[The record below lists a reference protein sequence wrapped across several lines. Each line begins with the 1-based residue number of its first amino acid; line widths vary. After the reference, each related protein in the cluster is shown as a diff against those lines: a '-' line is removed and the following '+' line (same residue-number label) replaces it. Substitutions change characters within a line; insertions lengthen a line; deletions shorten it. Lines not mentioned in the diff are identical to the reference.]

1 MSDRKPPKIEDAPGL
16 VWVPRQ
22 DGWAG
27 RWQCRTDKAQAGFLP
42 RTVPLFRGIEP
53 SAVDRAYIQA
63 ECQKLQADMLA
74 FGVEELVQEP
84 ITYDGTIKSLA
95 HCFKTDP
102 DSTFRKNRYAT
113 RQHYGRLISRIVTDH
128 GEKRLPDLKGR
139 DMMRWHEEWTKSGV
153 PMAHS
158 LIRMTRAL
166 FGFGMTLLED
176 PDCARLVAI
185 LSKQRYEMG
194 KTRGERLTA
203 DQVALIRA
211 EAHRQGFPS
220 IALAQAIQ
228 FECIFRQKDVIGEW
242 VPLAEPSLSEV
253 EHEGKKWLRGIRWS
267 EIDENL
273 VLRHVT
279 SKRQKMIEP
288 DLRLMPMVIEELQKI
303 YEFDGD
309 RSKLKA
315 SGPMIICDRTGRP
328 WTAHYFRQR
337 WRKIAKAAGVPDG
350 VWNMDSRSGGIS
362 EATDAGAQLEDVRH
376 AATHSNIATTQRY
389 SRGSA
394 DKAAKVQKLRVV
406 HRKGTP

>member
-16 VWVPRQ
+16 VWFERK
-22 DGWAG
+22 DGWAA
-27 RWQCRTDKAQAGFLP
+27 RWQCRTDKAKAGFKP
-42 RTVPLFRGIEP
+42 RTVPMFFGWEP
-53 SAVDRAYIQA
+53 SDFDRANIQT
-63 ECQKLQADMLA
+63 ECQNLQAQMLA
-74 FGVEELVQEP
+74 FGLVEAPPAEF
-84 ITYDGTIKSLA
+84 DGTMHSLA
-95 HCFKTDP
+95 HWFQIDP
-102 DSTFRKNRYAT
+102 DSTFKKNRYAT
-113 RQHYGRLISRIVTDH
+113 RQHYGRLIKRIVTDH
-128 GEKRLPDLKGR
+128 GAERLADLRGR
-139 DMMRWHEEWTKSGV
+139 DMIRWHEEWSKSGV

-176 PDCARLVAI
+176 LDCTRLVAI

-194 KTRGERLTA
+194 KTRAERLTA
-203 DQVALIRA
+203 DQVVLIRA
-211 EAHRQGFPS
+211 EAHRKKLPS

-228 FECIFRQKDVIGEW
+228 FECIFRQRDVIGEY
-242 VPLAEPSLSEV
+242 VPVAEPGTSEIV
-253 EHEGKKWLRGIRWS
+253 HEGKKWLRGVRWS
-267 EIDENL
+267 EVDEHL

-288 DLRLMPMVIEELQKI
+288 DLTLMPMVIEELQTI
-303 YEFDGD
+303 YGFAGD
-309 RSKLKA
+309 RATLPA
-315 SGPMIICDRTGRP
+315 SGPMIVCDRTGRP

-337 WRKIAKAAGVPDG
+337 WREIARAVGVPDD

-389 SRGSA
+389 SRGGA

>member
-1 MSDRKPPKIEDAPGL
+1 MTDRTPPKIDDAPGL
-16 VWVPRQ
+16 VWFERK
-22 DGWAG
+22 DGWVA
-27 RWQCRTDKAQAGFLP
+27 RWQCRTDKAKAGFKP
-42 RTVPLFRGIEP
+42 RTVPMFRGIEP
-53 SAVDRAYIQA
+53 SDIDRAYIQA

-74 FGVEELVQEP
+74 FGIEEAP
-84 ITYDGTIKSLA
+84 PAGFDGTVHSLA
-95 HCFKTDP
+95 HCFQTDQ
-102 DSTFRKNRYAT
+102 DSTFKKNRYAT
-113 RQHYGRLISRIVTDH
+113 RQHYSRLIKRIVADH
-128 GEKRLPDLKGR
+128 GDKILADLKGR
-139 DMMRWHEEWTKSGV
+139 DMLRWHEEWTKSGV

-158 LIRMTRAL
+158 LMRMTRAL

-176 PDCARLVAI
+176 EHCTRLVAI

-203 DQVALIRA
+203 DQVVLIRA
-211 EAHRQGFPS
+211 EAHRKKLPS

-228 FECIFRQKDVIGEW
+228 FECIFRQRDVIGEY
-242 VPLAEPSLSEV
+242 VPVAEPGTSEIV
-253 EHEGKKWLRGIRWS
+253 HEGKKWLRGVRWS
-267 EIDENL
+267 EVDEHL

-288 DLRLMPMVIEELQKI
+288 DLTLMPMVIEELQTI
-303 YEFDGD
+303 YGFAGD
-309 RSKLKA
+309 RATLPA

-328 WTAHYFRQR
+328 WTAHYFRQK
-337 WRKIAKAAGVPDG
+337 WREIARAVGVPDD

-394 DKAAKVQKLRVV
+394 EKAAKVQKLRIV
-406 HRKGTP
+406 HRKGAS